1 MIQVW
6 QSPDEDDVI
15 RVQYDGEEIQELD
28 GYGRVR
34 EVSYVPADW
43 IELIPKES

>member
-1 MIQVW
+1 MIRVW
-6 QSPDEDDVI
+6 QAPDDSDEI

-34 EVSYVPADW
+34 EVSYVPAGW